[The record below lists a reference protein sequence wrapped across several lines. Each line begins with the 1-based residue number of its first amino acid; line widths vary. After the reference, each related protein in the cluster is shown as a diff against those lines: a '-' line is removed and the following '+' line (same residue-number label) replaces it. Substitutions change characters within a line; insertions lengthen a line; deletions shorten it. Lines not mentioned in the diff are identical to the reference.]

1 MRARPGSRATAYP
14 AVPSR
19 AARNTNAPTEAA
31 DWGVTRAA
39 YMPLVASCCSDR
51 ARAGPRRPA
60 VAFWRPSEVRVQVPV
75 TGMGSG
81 TGVAAGVAPA
91 ALGAACAA
99 GRMPPR
105 GSRVAAVPPASR
117 RVRRDTLMAAPEG
130 EQGRVAH
137 GPGGTSTPR
146 AAAVRT

>member
-14 AVPSR
+14 VEPSR
-19 AARNTNAPTEAA
+19 AARNTNAPTAKA

-39 YMPLVASCCSDR
+39 YVPLAASCCSDR

-60 VAFWRPSEVRVQVPV
+60 VAFWPPSEVRVQAPV

-81 TGVAAGVAPA
+81 IGAGTGVAPA
-91 ALGAACAA
+91 ALGAAACAA
-99 GRMPPR
+99 GMLPPR

-130 EQGRVAH
+130 EQGRVD
-137 GPGGTSTPR
+137 
-146 AAAVRT
+146 

>member
-1 MRARPGSRATAYP
+1 MRERPGSRATAYP
-14 AVPSR
+14 VEPSR
-19 AARNTNAPTEAA
+19 AARNTNAPMEEE

-39 YMPLVASCCSDR
+39 YVPLAASCCSDR

-60 VAFWRPSEVRVQVPV
+60 VAFWPPSEGRVQVPV

-81 TGVAAGVAPA
+81 IGVAAGFAPA
-91 ALGAACAA
+91 ALGVAACAA

-117 RVRRDTLMAAPEG
+117 RVRRDTLMAAPGG
-130 EQGRVAH
+130 E
-137 GPGGTSTPR
+137 
-146 AAAVRT
+146 